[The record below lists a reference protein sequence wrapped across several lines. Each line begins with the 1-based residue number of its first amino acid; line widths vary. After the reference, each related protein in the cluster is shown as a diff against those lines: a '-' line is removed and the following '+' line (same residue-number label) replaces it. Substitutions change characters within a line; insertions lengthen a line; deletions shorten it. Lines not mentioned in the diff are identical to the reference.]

1 MRLIK
6 IVLFTC
12 LFGAAMQA
20 NASLVSVTT
29 YFSQDSFSN
38 GGSVTGY
45 FRGTDLNGD
54 GRLLSSSPFISAF
67 TGVALSNELEYAEIT
82 FSGTGTSLGSQTLIY
97 DKSVADVFAPQNF
110 FFGFSFNIGSGTIGD
125 EDNEGF
131 SFSPFA
137 PSTNYLLGAVFRS
150 LFIDSINN
158 VDASQFGSCDGIRF
172 CGAILELVP
181 DANSPSGIA
190 TFSQSLSVA
199 IVSVSE
205 PSVMG
210 LMLMLFGFFA
220 LRKCREFAGITD
232 QPI

>member
-1 MRLIK
+1 MRPIK
-6 IVLFTC
+6 ILLFTC
-12 LFGAAMQA
+12 LLGSALHA
-20 NASLVSVTT
+20 NASLISVAT

-38 GGSVTGY
+38 GGSVTGF

-54 GRLLSSSPFISAF
+54 GILLSSSPFISAF

-137 PSTNYLLGAVFRS
+137 PSTNYLLGAVFKS
-150 LFIDSINN
+150 LFIDSLNN
-158 VDASQFGSCDGIRF
+158 VDVGQFGSCDGILF

-190 TFSQSLSVA
+190 TYSQSLSA
-199 IVSVSE
+199 ARVSVDE
-205 PSVMG
+205 PSAMG
-210 LMLMLFGFFA
+210 VMLMLFGIVA
-220 LRKCREFAGITD
+220 LRKCRALS
-232 QPI
+232 